1 MASNGVCWASLMK
14 RGSKWSNMSRFGTG
28 FLSYKPIH
36 QEHILQYLV
45 RCVCPNDCV
54 GLSSDAQYVTNQTL
68 ATLSRQLSPLGLL
81 TSKGVVLY
89 NNLQRTAG
97 MGFKCKNLESDSWT
111 HLLACVCAERILS
124 GRQLQ
129 WISIDGHLSS
139 GLLLLGGSPHKL
151 NSPDQL
157 TTRFLFRSDL
167 CVTSSTLS
175 SDLAY
180 DNSGSF
186 PLYSY

>member
-1 MASNGVCWASLMK
+1 MNDRCAYVPPTIPLPDVC
-14 RGSKWSNMSRFGTG
+14 
-28 FLSYKPIH
+28 
-36 QEHILQYLV
+36 
-45 RCVCPNDCV
+45 CVCRRV
-54 GLSSDAQYVTNQTL
+54 LSSQYVTNQTL

-124 GRQLQ
+124 GRQCSG
-129 WISIDGHLSS
+129 SIDGHLSS

-186 PLYSY
+186 PLYSH